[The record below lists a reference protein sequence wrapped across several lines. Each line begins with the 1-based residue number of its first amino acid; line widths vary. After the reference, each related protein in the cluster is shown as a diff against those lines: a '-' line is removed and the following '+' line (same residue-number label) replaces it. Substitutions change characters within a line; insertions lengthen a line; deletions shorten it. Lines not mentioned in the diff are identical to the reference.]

1 MNKSLK
7 TTINP
12 VRNQRFLN
20 WANGVKILILLITIF
35 GAGLIFASSAKAID
49 VESLVVQFEKTTL
62 FDEGDF
68 KPGDSIARWAKV
80 FNNSAQSQRIATEAI
95 NYPGFPDSEI
105 VPSNDL
111 SRALS
116 IIIREKGG
124 EDLYGGS
131 VGEKTLFD
139 FYQDG
144 ETYLSDIAAG
154 EFQEYEFEVSFPIE
168 KSDEWQGK
176 TTGFDILVGFQGAGG
191 GVPPGTGGGGG
202 GVVWPLGLVIKNE
215 GTSHISTISAKIT
228 WHTSF
233 DATSKVVYGTA
244 PGVFNLNTAAGGGP
258 PKYGYHDSTT
268 EADTPADSF
277 GVTFHEVELTGLIP
291 NTIYYYRCISHASP
305 PTIGLEHSF
314 TTLAAITEVN
324 EGQIGE
330 EVEKG
335 IREVKEEKGKDG
347 REEIGGEEII
357 LPIAEATE
365 GESVGEDNSWQE
377 EDLIKDKSGLE
388 EEIVQKAFFSNLLA
402 GLGLF
407 LDGITWFQWM
417 IIILILCLIIL
428 LFRLKKKREEK
439 KKKNKQNM

>member
-1 MNKSLK
+1 MSKTLK
-7 TTINP
+7 T
-12 VRNQRFLN
+12 
-20 WANGVKILILLITIF
+20 IF
-35 GAGLIFASSAKAID
+35 IISVLIFVISLLLVNSVQAQTSGLE
-49 VESLVVQFEKTTL
+49 VEFEKSPL
-62 FDEGDF
+62 FNEANF
-68 KPGDSIARWAKV
+68 LPGQGIVRWVKV
-80 FNNSAQSQRIATEAI
+80 TNNSGGPARIAAEAI
-95 NYPGFPDSEI
+95 NYPGFPDPDT
-105 VPSNDL
+105 VPSEDL
-111 SRALS
+111 SRTLS

-124 EDLYGGS
+124 SDLYGGS
-131 VGEKTLFD
+131 LGEKTLFD

-144 ETYLSDIAAG
+144 ETYLSDIVTG
-154 EFQEYEFEVSFPIE
+154 EFKEYEFEISFPAE
-168 KSDEWQGK
+168 KSNEWQGK

-191 GVPPGTGGGGG
+191 GVPPGSGGGGS
-202 GVVWPLGLVIKNE
+202 VVWPLGLVIKNE
-215 GTSHISTISAKIT
+215 GTPYISTTTAKIT

-428 LFRLKKKREEK
+428 LFGFRKKREEK
-439 KKKNKQNM
+439 NKKNKQNM